1 MNRTEKEE
9 LVAELKGKLEGATAL
24 YYTDFTGLNVKRMT
38 DLRRRLRKANV
49 EYVVIK
55 NTLALR
61 AVNES
66 GLVGERLRG
75 PTGLVVSTDAVTA
88 AKVITDFARE
98 HDQKPAVKGGM
109 FEGKAIDKAQITKL
123 ASMPSREQMLAD
135 LGAGLQSPMAAFVG
149 ALNGLL
155 YMFAGAL
162 DALRTQKEGAG
173 NAQGA

>member
-1 MNRTEKEE
+1 MKKSEKEQLVSE
-9 LVAELKGKLEGATAL
+9 LAQKLRGASAL

-38 DLRRRLRKANV
+38 DLRRRLRKSGV

-66 GLVGERLRG
+66 GLVSERLKG
-75 PTGLVVSTDAVTA
+75 PTGLVLARDPVTA
-88 AKVITDFARE
+88 AKLLTDFAKE
-98 HDQKPAVKGGM
+98 NDAKPTVKGGLLD
-109 FEGKAIDKAQITKL
+109 GRALDSAQVKQL
-123 ASMPSREQMLAD
+123 ATMPSRDQMLAE
-135 LGAGLQSPMAAFVG
+135 LGAGLQSPMAAFVS

-162 DALRTQKEGAG
+162 EALRTQREGA
-173 NAQGA
+173 AA

>member
-1 MNRTEKEE
+1 MKKSEKEQLVSE
-9 LVAELKGKLEGATAL
+9 LAQKLRGASAL

-38 DLRRRLRKANV
+38 DLRRRLRRSGI

-66 GLVGERLRG
+66 GLVSERLKG
-75 PTGLVVSTDAVTA
+75 PTGLVLARDPVTA
-88 AKVITDFARE
+88 ARLLSDFAKE
-98 HDQKPAVKGGM
+98 NDAKPTVKGGLLD
-109 FEGKAIDKAQITKL
+109 GRALDSAQVKQL
-123 ASMPSREQMLAD
+123 ATMPSRDQMLAE

-162 DALRTQKEGAG
+162 EALRTQRDGA
-173 NAQGA
+173 AA

>member
-1 MNRTEKEE
+1 MNRTEKEQ
-9 LVAELKGKLEGATAL
+9 LVSELKEKIEGATAL

-75 PTGLVVSTDAVTA
+75 PTGLVVAKDAVAA
-88 AKVITDFARE
+88 AKVITDFAKE
-98 HDQKPAVKGGM
+98 NDQRPAVKGGM
-109 FEGKAIDKAQITKL
+109 FDGKAIDKAQVTKL

-135 LGAGLQSPMAAFVG
+135 LGAGLQSPMASFLG
-149 ALNGLL
+149 ALNGVL
-155 YMFAGAL
+155 YMFAGSL
-162 DALRTQKEGAG
+162 EALRVQREGEA
-173 NAQGA
+173 A

>member
-1 MNRTEKEE
+1 MKRSEKEQVVSE
-9 LVAELKGKLEGATAL
+9 LAQKLRGASAL

-38 DLRRRLRKANV
+38 DLRRRLRKSGV

-66 GLVGERLRG
+66 GLVSEPLKG
-75 PTGLVVSTDAVTA
+75 PTGLVLARDAVTA
-88 AKVITDFARE
+88 AKLLADFAKENDAR
-98 HDQKPAVKGGM
+98 PSVKGGLL
-109 FEGKAIDKAQITKL
+109 EGRPLDAAQVKRL
-123 ASMPSREQMLAD
+123 ATMPSREQMLAD
-135 LGAGLQSPMAAFVG
+135 LGAGLQAPMAAFVG

-162 DALRTQKEGAG
+162 EALRTQREGA
-173 NAQGA
+173 AA

>member
-1 MNRTEKEE
+1 MKRAEKEQ
-9 LVAELKGKLEGATAL
+9 LVIDLKDKLQGAKSL

-38 DLRRRLRKANV
+38 ELRRRLKRAGV
-49 EYVVIK
+49 DYVVIK

-75 PTGLVVSTDAVTA
+75 PTGLVMGADPVAA
-88 AKVITDFARE
+88 AKVLTDFARE
-98 HDQKPAVKGGM
+98 FEQKPSVKGGLL
-109 FEGKAIDKAQITKL
+109 EGKAIDSAQVKQL
-123 ASMPSREQMLAD
+123 ASLPSREQMLAE
-135 LGAGLQSPMAAFVG
+135 LGAGLQSPLAAFAG

-162 DALRTQKEGAG
+162 DALKSQREGA
-173 NAQGA
+173 